1 MPKLAKWQERDIY
14 SKLMEHRN
22 RDQREGEGRMGKK
35 KKGQRNRVNNIVV
48 SLHGDRWLQ
57 E

>member
-14 SKLMEHRN
+14 SKLIEHRN
-22 RDQREGEGRMGKK
+22 RDQREGEGRMGK

>member
-14 SKLMEHRN
+14 SKLIEHRN

-35 KKGQRNRVNNIVV
+35 KKR
-48 SLHGDRWLQ
+48 DREIESIILW
-57 E
+57 